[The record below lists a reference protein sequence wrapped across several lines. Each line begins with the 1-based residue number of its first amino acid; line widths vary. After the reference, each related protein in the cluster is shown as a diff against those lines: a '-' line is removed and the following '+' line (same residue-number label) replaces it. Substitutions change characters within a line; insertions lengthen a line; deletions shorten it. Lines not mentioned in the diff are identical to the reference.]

1 LAQFVTSFYPINID
15 FLPKEAPWAFGAL
28 YLPTALPAFAIAMVI
43 AAVVISSSLEMN
55 WKAPL
60 DMVIANHSGKRCVA
74 VFGSGQIEGHKE
86 PLNLSGKRIYVI
98 WNKVPR

>member
-1 LAQFVTSFYPINID
+1 M
-15 FLPKEAPWAFGAL
+15 FGAL

-60 DMVIANHSGKRCVA
+60 DMVIANHSGKRCIA
-74 VFGSGQIEGHKE
+74 VFDSGQIAGHKE
-86 PLNLSGKRIYVI
+86 LLNLSGKRIYVI

>member
-1 LAQFVTSFYPINID
+1 M
-15 FLPKEAPWAFGAL
+15 
-28 YLPTALPAFAIAMVI
+28 PTALPAFAIAMVI
-43 AAVVISSSLEMN
+43 AAAVISSSLEMN

-60 DMVIANHSGKRCVA
+60 DMVIANHSGNGCVA

-98 WNKVPR
+98 RNKVPR

>member
-1 LAQFVTSFYPINID
+1 LNTIIIN
-15 FLPKEAPWAFGAL
+15 
-28 YLPTALPAFAIAMVI
+28 
-43 AAVVISSSLEMN
+43 AVVIIASLEMN

-74 VFGSGQIEGHKE
+74 VFGSGQIAGHKE

-98 WNKVPR
+98 WNKVSR